1 MSGEFH
7 RPEFININFSVGGGY
22 KVKVKIPRQNLVVN
36 PRRRYHPCV
45 PNLKEVLEP
54 ALVASIQSLLSK
66 KRRRAPTVA
75 VLVPDSTRQ
84 DPVNETLKILLSCL
98 TRFRI
103 SPQRVCVVI
112 ATGTH
117 TFGTP
122 VIDEDISNKISTVK
136 HNCRDQTQLVF
147 LGNVRMPDLDKSARI
162 PVWVNKMVWKAN
174 YVIGIGSVRPH
185 RAVGYSGG
193 SKIILPGIS
202 GEATIGMWHWLGWEY
217 PREVV
222 HNKICNPMRNVMD
235 KVAEMIGLDIVI
247 NYVLNREGLPRTVV
261 VGSPYIVWKEAAQ
274 GAAEEYTNPMCKR
287 TDILILGCKASAT
300 TLYEAAAQLQGVLHL
315 LKQGGTAILLAD
327 CPNRVAPGYPEVARF
342 GYVTPSEVRS
352 LVAAGKLKSL
362 LAASHIMYIS
372 EAISLGRYECI
383 VVSRHLKE
391 NILKKLGFKYAPT
404 PEEALNYAFRKH
416 GTEASIQLMPHGI
429 DF

>member
-1 MSGEFH
+1 MKGEFLD
-7 RPEFININFSVGGGY
+7 INFSVGSGS

-36 PRRRYHPCV
+36 PRRRYHPGV

-66 KRRRAPTVA
+66 KQRKAPTVT

-84 DPVNETLKILLSCL
+84 GPLNETLKMLLSCL
-98 TRFRI
+98 TRFRV
-103 SPQRVCVVI
+103 SPQRVCVVV

-117 TFGTP
+117 TFGP
-122 VIDEDISNKISTVK
+122 PVVIDKDISKKVVMVK

-147 LGNVRMPDLDKSARI
+147 LGNVRMPDLDKSAHI
-162 PVWVNKMVWKAN
+162 PVWVNKIVWKAD
-174 YVIGIGSVRPH
+174 YVIGISSVRPH

-193 SKIILPGIS
+193 SKIILPGVS
-202 GEATIGMWHWLGWEY
+202 GETTIGIWHWLGWEY

-222 HNKICNPMRNVMD
+222 HNKICNPMRNIMD
-235 KVAEMIGLDIVI
+235 KVGEMIGLDIVI

-261 VGSPYIVWKEAAQ
+261 VGSPYIAWKEAAQ
-274 GAAEEYTNPMCKR
+274 VAAEEYTIPVCKH
-287 TDILILGCKASAT
+287 TDILILGCKNSAT

-315 LKQGGTAILLAD
+315 LKQGGTVILLAD
-327 CPNRVAPGYPEVARF
+327 CPNGVAPGYPEVTQF
-342 GYVTPSEVRS
+342 GYVTPPKVRS
-352 LVAAGKLKSL
+352 LVAARKLKSL
-362 LAASHIMYIS
+362 LAASHIMYVS
-372 EAISLGRYECI
+372 EAISLGHYECI
-383 VVSRHLKE
+383 VVSRHLEK
-391 NILKKLGFKYAPT
+391 NILEKLGFKYAPT

-416 GTEASIQLMPHGI
+416 GTEASIQLLPHGI